1 MTVSKKIVLLED
13 DRSTSRLLSSFLEK
27 SGYTVIESAEA
38 RFAIELTL
46 REKPDLLIADI
57 MLPDMN
63 GSEAV
68 KKLMSVSSLPDMKVL
83 FLTSLLGKVAKPG
96 EETKLKVDGKD
107 FPALAK
113 PIEPDSLIAIVDR
126 ITGGN
131 N

>member
-1 MTVSKKIVLLED
+1 MPISKKIVLLED
-13 DRSTSRLLSSFLEK
+13 DRSSSRLIASFLEK
-27 SGYTVIESAEA
+27 SGYTVWESSEG
-38 RFAIELTL
+38 RNAIELSL
-46 REKPDLLIADI
+46 KEKPDLLIADI

-68 KKLMSVSSLPDMKVL
+68 KQLMSAPTLEDFKVL

-96 EETKLKVDGKD
+96 EETKLKVDGKE

-113 PIEPDSLIAIVDR
+113 PINPDALIAIVDR